1 MKLASFRHFGVFFSL
16 IGRLGVTK
24 DILTTSNPQKNKSVG
39 SFPNARGLVP
49 DYGETLKQIQIQQE
63 TQIHT

>member
-16 IGRLGVTK
+16 IGQLGVTK

-39 SFPNARGLVP
+39 GFPDALGLVP
-49 DYGETLKQIQIQQE
+49 DYILEVAKRND
-63 TQIHT
+63 